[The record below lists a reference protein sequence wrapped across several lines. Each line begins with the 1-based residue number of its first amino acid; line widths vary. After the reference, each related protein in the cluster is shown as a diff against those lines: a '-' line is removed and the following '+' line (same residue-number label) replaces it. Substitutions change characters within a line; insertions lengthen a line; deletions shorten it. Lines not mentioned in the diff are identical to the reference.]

1 MTLAVM
7 ASNAPC
13 VALVIKCQPRCDR
26 SLLTVNK
33 RNVFGLFTTS
43 PLPRV
48 GTLIALEFTDCPLEG
63 ATIVVSK
70 WSYYPCDPF
79 WQLNVKEVGGV
90 AKFTG
95 SFHTTGCV
103 RYQGVPLNNPAI
115 FNDYI
120 GVVRDEKRV
129 LQQNYIGKLTA
140 TVIFVENADEFY
152 WNLVHVDQYC
162 SQIKPVVMERYRGIV
177 HAVGRGPTQTSHF
190 ITSRY
195 FPSDVLLRTRRDEN
209 IDHIKVLYGREVT
222 FEVGIENLNG
232 TRSFYVIGRPT
243 RAESGLQTIFT
254 DKFISIRTSA
264 RFRGARDD
272 YDNLIVWSLEL
283 EVIVDSF
290 NLFKDRDHGVY
301 LIDAIRYFER
311 DHFPRW
317 RVHKVHDLVE
327 KLETP
332 SPARQDPE
340 AEQVAPRIAQ
350 QKHEDTMSS
359 NRTPTTENC
368 QSLALVNAQQLSS
381 RSPVDVKKDP
391 ATKQIAPKIAKQK
404 YGDTNSSNRTPSSGN
419 CQPSTLANDQQ
430 LRSSNPPAKVKK
442 DPATKQ
448 IAPKV
453 AQQKYG
459 DTNSSNRTPASGNY
473 QPSTLA
479 NDQLQRSSNPPAK
492 DPATKQIAPK
502 VAQQGYDYTSKK
514 QQYNKNSNQTP
525 ASGNC
530 QPSTHVNDQQQ
541 RPLLSSSVSAKKVT
555 FQGSA
560 TKPQLPP
567 KPQPRAD
574 GERRS
579 DQHSSTDSRQTSTSG
594 IGQHQRSNS
603 SHSST
608 STDEKSLRLLFEKCL
623 VDENARNAL
632 MQANPDLFESLV
644 DNMMNTD

>member
-453 AQQKYG
+453 AQQ
-459 DTNSSNRTPASGNY
+459 
-473 QPSTLA
+473 
-479 NDQLQRSSNPPAK
+479 
-492 DPATKQIAPK
+492 
-502 VAQQGYDYTSKK
+502 GYDYTSKK